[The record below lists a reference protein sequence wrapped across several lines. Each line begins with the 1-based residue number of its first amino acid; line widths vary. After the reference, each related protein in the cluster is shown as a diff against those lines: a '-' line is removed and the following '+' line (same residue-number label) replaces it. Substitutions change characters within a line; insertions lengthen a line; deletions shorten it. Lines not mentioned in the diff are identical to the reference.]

1 MTCGIMIGWIMIGWI
16 MMASIAL
23 VHFACIISHLS
34 NYFVADAKPIFDYT
48 IANLSCLNSIK
59 IELPF
64 EIT

>member
-1 MTCGIMIGWIMIGWI
+1 

-23 VHFACIISHLS
+23 INFKSIMSHLS

-48 IANLSCLNSIK
+48 IANLTCLNSIK
-59 IELPF
+59 IEPPF

>member
-1 MTCGIMIGWIMIGWI
+1 

-48 IANLSCLNSIK
+48 IANISCLNSIK

>member
-1 MTCGIMIGWIMIGWI
+1 MMDWIMTGWV

-23 VHFACIISHLS
+23 VNFKSIMSHLS

>member
-1 MTCGIMIGWIMIGWI
+1 MGWI
-16 MMASIAL
+16 MMTSIAL
-23 VHFACIISHLS
+23 VYVTCIISHLS

>member
-1 MTCGIMIGWIMIGWI
+1 MTCGIMIGWI

-48 IANLSCLNSIK
+48 IANISCLNSIK